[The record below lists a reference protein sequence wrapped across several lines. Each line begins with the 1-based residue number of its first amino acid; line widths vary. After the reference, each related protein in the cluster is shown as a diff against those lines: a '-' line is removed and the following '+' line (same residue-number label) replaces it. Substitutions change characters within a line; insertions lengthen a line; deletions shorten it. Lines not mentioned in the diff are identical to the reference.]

1 MATARVTWDPT
12 KAAANLRKHGVSFE
26 ESEGVFY
33 DEFALFDD
41 DPDESYGEDR
51 FIIVGMSSALRVLV
65 VCHCVREEGT
75 VIRIISA
82 RKAVKAERDEY
93 WTRIKR

>member
-1 MATARVTWDPT
+1 MAAARVTWDPT

-26 ESEGVFY
+26 EAEGVFY

-82 RKAVKAERDEY
+82 RKAVKVERDEY

>member
-1 MATARVTWDPT
+1 MGTARVTWDPA
-12 KAAANLRKHGVSFE
+12 KAATNVRKHGVPFGE
-26 ESEGVFY
+26 AESVFY

-41 DPDESYGEDR
+41 DPDESYGEQR
-51 FIIVGMSSALRVLV
+51 FILVGMSGALRVLV
-65 VCHCVREEGT
+65 VCHCVRQEGA